1 MKSLLLAQRYPV
13 DQNLINPFHTTSL
26 SIPNENIRKPVVFWY
41 FQGAK
46 KETIG
51 MSWVKSDP

>member
-41 FQGAK
+41 FQGA
-46 KETIG
+46 
-51 MSWVKSDP
+51 